1 MSPVKEKSDLVMRRQ
16 EQVLS
21 AATKLFIKKGFH
33 KTTVRDIARE
43 SGLGIGPIYDYV
55 KNKEEILFMIHSRI
69 LNQIYKGL
77 EKSMFGEED
86 SKEKLR
92 GMIEFLFNM
101 CDRHQ
106 NLVML
111 IYQESHILSNA
122 MQKKIMAGEKKSIV
136 FFEKVLEEGI
146 KNKVFAK
153 CNTKFTANMIIAM
166 VHGWVLKRWDLKNLK
181 RETGL
186 KYTIVMIMKT
196 LSV

>member
-1 MSPVKEKSDLVMRRQ
+1 MSPVKEKTDLVMRRQ

-43 SGLGIGPIYDYV
+43 SGLGVGPIYDYV
-55 KNKEEILFMIHSRI
+55 KNKEEILFMIHSRV

-77 EKSMFGEED
+77 EKSMFGEKD
-86 SKEKLR
+86 AKAKLR
-92 GMIEFLFNM
+92 GMIKILFNM

-106 NLVML
+106 NLVIL

-122 MQKKIMAGEKKSIV
+122 MQKKIMTGEKKSIT

-153 CNTKFTANMIIAM
+153 CNPKFTANMIISM

-186 KYTIVMIMKT
+186 KYTIEMIMKT